1 MILPSALLM
10 ILTSYVADVT
20 ASTIPTYQ
28 MIFSYALANGSLPVS
43 LNYTFGGFQSQ
54 LHQIDS
60 SLTNHESE
68 LLDYNKTIGSSAS
81 KSVIPNMVKVNFKRS
96 SDEKFYSLASFNA
109 SCDNVVHQE
118 FLGNGSNLIFGY
130 ACGITHPVFSRPFQ
144 RFPIPVQL

>member
-28 MIFSYALANGSLPVS
+28 MIFSYALPNGSLPVS
-43 LNYTFGGFQSQ
+43 VNYTFGEFQSQ
-54 LHQIDS
+54 LYQIDS

-68 LLDYNKTIGSSAS
+68 LLDYNKTIGSFAS
-81 KSVIPNMVKVNFKRS
+81 KSIVPNMVKVNFKRS
-96 SDEKFYSLASFNA
+96 DEEVYSFASFNA

-118 FLGNGSNLIFGY
+118 LLGNGSNLIFGY
-130 ACGITHPVFSRPFQ
+130 ACGITLPVFSRPFQ